1 MGMVLGFSLNNLTN
15 HVGTYAGLAAVL
27 GVAVL
32 ALLFFAQARELKRLR
47 EWVEDAAEHSAEL
60 EERLRTQARS
70 AVPAAQAT
78 AAPEPAAAPP
88 AEAEAPDRALEP
100 ALALPAPAGVGAPA
114 LASATR
120 FPGLGVPARPAPS
133 AVPAAATAAAAARV
147 ASRPALNT
155 NGAGAGSSRPA
166 GPAPTPAPAPASRP
180 SIPIR
185 TDAASARR
193 AGASAPIAPPERSPR
208 RRGRLVVLAA
218 LALVLVAAGV
228 FAATQL
234 GKGGQSGSAARGGAA
249 APKGAATPA
258 PARGRG
264 FARGSV
270 VVTVLN
276 GTPVPHL
283 ANQVASRL
291 RTDGFQRGTVTNA
304 SDQQRSATTISY
316 VAGHRRDALAVS
328 RALGISDVQPIDP
341 ATKSIACP
349 QPACSTTVVVTVGSD
364 RIR

>member
-1 MGMVLGFSLNNLTN
+1 MGLVLGFSLNNLTN
-15 HVGTYAGLAAVL
+15 QVGTYAGLAAVL

-60 EERLRTQARS
+60 EERLRAQARS
-70 AVPAAQAT
+70 ASPAAQAT

-88 AEAEAPDRALEP
+88 AEAEAPDRAP

-120 FPGLGVPARPAPS
+120 FPGLGAPARPAPS

-155 NGAGAGSSRPA
+155 NGARAGSSRPA
-166 GPAPTPAPAPASRP
+166 GPAVTPAPASRP

-193 AGASAPIAPPERSPR
+193 AGAPAPTAPPERSPR
-208 RRGRLVVLAA
+208 RRGRLVALAA

-234 GKGGQSGSAARGGAA
+234 GKGGQSGSAARRGAA
-249 APKGAATPA
+249 APKGAATSA
-258 PARGRG
+258 PASGRG

-291 RTDGFQRGTVTNA
+291 RTDGFRRGTVTNA

>member
-1 MGMVLGFSLNNLTN
+1 MGLVLGFSLNNLTN

-88 AEAEAPDRALEP
+88 AEAEAPDRASEP

-120 FPGLGVPARPAPS
+120 FPGLGAPARPAPS

-166 GPAPTPAPAPASRP
+166 GPAATPAPASRP
-180 SIPIR
+180 AIPIR
-185 TDAASARR
+185 TDAASASR
-193 AGASAPIAPPERSPR
+193 AGAPAPIAPPERSPR
-208 RRGRLVVLAA
+208 RRGRLVALAA

-234 GKGGQSGSAARGGAA
+234 GKGGQSGSAARGGA
-249 APKGAATPA
+249 PTSKGGATSAPA
-258 PARGRG
+258 PGRG